1 MPYIFH
7 EPTGEIIDDDGQ
19 VVATLSDSALP
30 EQGEA
35 LVRAYNND
43 SEAMR
48 KSCLAVCQRY
58 AEELLKHEHGE
69 PLAKVAEAIANS
81 IKDLP

>member
-19 VVATLSDSALP
+19 VVATLSDNALP

-35 LVRAYNND
+35 LVRAYNNEG
-43 SEAMR
+43 EAMR
-48 KSCLAVCQRY
+48 RASIAVCKRY
-58 AEELLKHEHGE
+58 AEELLKHQHGE
-69 PLAKVAEAIANS
+69 TLAKVAEAIANT
-81 IKDLP
+81 IKGLP